1 MPIKRS
7 HNGRRRTITRT
18 TARTTTVSPTNRP
31 TLSGEQAPEGYH
43 YVRYVYENPEG
54 NADHGEVIIEGLGHA
69 WSGGD
74 LEGSYTD
81 PEGPDASEEMVRFFR
96 SVSGT

>member
-1 MPIKRS
+1 MEKW
-7 HNGRRRTITRT
+7 
-18 TARTTTVSPTNRP
+18 
-31 TLSGEQAPEGYH
+31 
-43 YVRYVYENPEG
+43 
-54 NADHGEVIIEGLGHA
+54 IIEGLGHA